1 MSKQNPNQ
9 IPNPDIIEGGYTASD
24 WEGID
29 KAISD
34 IIVMFDA
41 WKSWRPRPNEKRYT
55 WYCPICTYTV
65 YYSGRRKIPR
75 CPGHNVEMSRYD
87 EEEFSRKR
95 GELAEAAIKD
105 VPKIIPL
112 FAKTVEIYSG
122 GKQPVLWGFEN
133 GEFSVK
139 PDDPTEL
146 RYERGTL
153 RAIFFYCDLE
163 RHCEAARFLYK
174 EAARLGF
181 SVLEEFYPPHF
192 DSALFPEAH
201 YDRDRNMYIYKV

>member
-41 WKSWRPRPNEKRYT
+41 WKGWRPRPNEKRYT
-55 WYCPICTYTV
+55 WYCPITYTE

-75 CPGHNVEMSRYD
+75 CPRHGIEMSMYD
-87 EEEFSRKR
+87 EEEFARKR
-95 GELAEAAIKD
+95 NELAKAAVRDI
-105 VPKIIPL
+105 PKIMPL

-122 GKQPVLWGFEN
+122 KQPVEWGFEN
-133 GEFSVK
+133 GEVIVK

-146 RYERGTL
+146 RYGRGAIHATFFAAGDRWLSLSDGLDPITVKTILDRRYQML
-153 RAIFFYCDLE
+153 RA
-163 RHCEAARFLYK
+163 EAEGA
-174 EAARLGF
+174 
-181 SVLEEFYPPHF
+181 
-192 DSALFPEAH
+192 
-201 YDRDRNMYIYKV
+201 